1 MKRLIAG
8 LAAAAALAGGVFAA
22 DFGPM
27 PANYE
32 VSAEAYISDRLEDP
46 RSAQFQFTGEPY
58 RVFADVAGYEG
69 LACWAIDVRVK
80 ARLPNGTMGGY
91 VPYTILFL
99 EGQPIAFE
107 EDAQRMV
114 RA

>member
-1 MKRLIAG
+1 MKKLLISG
-8 LAAAAALAGGVFAA
+8 IAAAVLTVGAIAA
-22 DFGPM
+22 DFGPR

-32 VSAEAYISDRLEDP
+32 ASAEAYITDRLSDP
-46 RSAQFQFTGEPY
+46 RGAEFAFVGEPY

-80 ARLPNGTMGGY
+80 ERLPGGRMGGY
-91 VPYTILFL
+91 TPFTVLFL

-107 EDAQRMV
+107 EDARRMV